1 MLTGVSYARIPASL
15 QLGSKLFDIR
25 KAIPISN
32 SGGIL
37 MKQLLFVAAVVGLA
51 TTGCAQNGML
61 SRSGGGGHI
70 IRSRQAPRPEIRQ
83 TAYRDS
89 CCGVSSGCDGP
100 SCGAGGCVTE
110 GFASV
115 VGEICNSCRGVGCGL
130 CRGLRP
136 HAGGYPE
143 VNNFNPSPPTG
154 QVAYPYYTTKGPR
167 DFLLANP
174 HSIGPN

>member
-1 MLTGVSYARIPASL
+1 
-15 QLGSKLFDIR
+15 
-25 KAIPISN
+25 
-32 SGGIL
+32 

-51 TTGCAQNGML
+51 TTGCAQKGLLTRGN
-61 SRSGGGGHI
+61 GGGHV
-70 IRSRQAPRPEIRQ
+70 IRSQMAPRPAIRQ
-83 TAYRDS
+83 TAYRDGG
-89 CCGVSSGCDGP
+89 CGIASGCDG
-100 SCGAGGCVTE
+100 SCGGADGRATE
-110 GFASV
+110 GFASAV
-115 VGEICNSCRGVGCGL
+115 REICNSCRGAGCGL